1 MAPDTDT
8 QYPVHL
14 GVWTNWSR
22 GLILGRTLTLNV
34 EDANLLIAFTGFFIA
49 FVANRAWRIICFVF
63 HRAHSTTKPQD
74 AGYHQLQATLRN
86 VSSAEDGFHLLL
98 LLLWVWRQSRTWFRP
113 LPVLIVAAVSVI
125 GFTVAGGFSSRIST
139 AMGHEVLINS
149 VDCGYPMGTLGAD
162 IEAYY
167 AYIANN
173 ARNIDTA
180 SNYAEACYSGDSA
193 GLTDCNRFV
202 TQQLTDNIIV
212 DTNAECPFGDNICR
226 NTSANLRLDTGYLD
240 SHNHLGI
247 NAPAEER
254 IIWRNVLHCAPIVTQ
269 GYTSQVSTS
278 QGNMTRYHYGT
289 TYHDSVPINYTFE
302 ALDIET
308 QYREYL
314 QTSKSSYFQLE
325 VFDIIVSDGELRSM
339 SADIDPIPSLFRSDA
354 YTYIMFL
361 SGNGVKFTDY
371 VSDDWYRLSPVPR
384 NTSLTGGNNGTSQT
398 SSLPI
403 YVPEEPASPM
413 ACTNQYQFCRP
424 GFPEK
429 TCTPLLGL
437 YDAVHAALPLFNTTD
452 DEYAYD
458 MGNSTLA
465 NRVIYFMSSLWY
477 APVSVYDMIQH
488 LGPKALESQKT
499 LVMGLQGPIAQ
510 NQWQTDVMNWWN
522 YSLAATQTAFINTAS
537 GPDDAESI
545 KYRHSYNGSAFQ
557 PICDNQKIQS
567 TAYASLSVLGLAIT
581 FAGGFAIILTSYVL
595 QPIFKFLFVSIAVL
609 VTYLNV
615 SKTVSTGYEP
625 HKHLEWTTNAT
636 YQLQRLAH
644 EEIGAGT
651 WCHGTNTF
659 PITKPNELVAAL
671 DITNSRHPTLRQPLY
686 ADKDKD
692 KGRHSGDT
700 QSTNVC
706 YDTLRADVDVSKEV

>member
-1 MAPDTDT
+1 MPHDADA

-49 FVANRAWRIICFVF
+49 FVANRAWRIICFIF
-63 HRAHSTTKPQD
+63 HRAHSTKNPQD

-86 VSSAEDGFHLLL
+86 ASSAEDGFHLLL
-98 LLLWVWRQSRTWFRP
+98 LLLWVWRQSKTWFRP
-113 LPVLIVAAVSVI
+113 IPVIIVAAVSIV

-139 AMGHEVLINS
+139 GMGHEVLINS
-149 VDCGYPMGTLGAD
+149 QLRRSMLLW
-162 IEAYY
+162 
-167 AYIANN
+167 
-173 ARNIDTA
+173 
-180 SNYAEACYSGDSA
+180 DSA

-202 TQQLTDNIIV
+202 TQQLTDDVIV
-212 DTNAECPFGDNICR
+212 DTNADCPFGDDICR
-226 NTSANLRLDTGYLD
+226 NSSANLRLDTGYLN
-240 SHNHLGI
+240 SHDHLGI
-247 NAPAEER
+247 NAPPEER
-254 IIWRNVLHCAPIVTQ
+254 IVWRNVLHCAPIVTE
-269 GYTSQVSTS
+269 GYTSQVSTP
-278 QGNMTRYHYGT
+278 QGNLTRYHYGT

-302 ALDIET
+302 ALDIDT
-308 QYREYL
+308 QYQEYL
-314 QTSKSSYFQLE
+314 QTSKSAYFQLE
-325 VFDIIVSDGELRSM
+325 VFDVIVSNGELRSM
-339 SADIDPIPSLFRSDA
+339 SADIDPISSLFRSDA

-371 VSDDWYRLSPVPR
+371 TSDDWYRINPAPR

-424 GFPEK
+424 DLSEK

-437 YDAVHAALPLFNTTD
+437 YDAVYAALPLFNTTV
-452 DEYAYD
+452 DEYAND

-499 LVMGLQGPIAQ
+499 LTTGLQGPLAQ
-510 NQWQTDVMNWWN
+510 NQWQTDVTNWWN

-537 GPDDAESI
+537 GPNDIESI

-557 PICDNQKIQS
+557 HICDSQKIQS

-581 FAGGFAIILTSYVL
+581 FTGGLALILTSYLL
-595 QPIFKFLFVSIAVL
+595 QPVSKFLFVSIAVQG
-609 VTYLNV
+609 
-615 SKTVSTGYEP
+615 SFGYAP

-651 WCHGTNTF
+651 WSHGTNTF
-659 PITKPNELVAAL
+659 PTTKPNELIAAL
-671 DITNSRHPTLRQPLY
+671 DITDSRHPTLRQTPY
-686 ADKDKD
+686 TDKDT
-692 KGRHSGDT
+692 GRHSGDT
-700 QSTNVC
+700 QSTNIC
-706 YDTLRADVDVSKEV
+706 YDRPRSKADLSEEV